1 MINKDELVNI
11 KGGLSKYFYGIG
23 AGALV
28 SFVIG
33 LIDGYMR
40 PLACRK

>member
-1 MINKDELVNI
+1 MINNSELLEI
-11 KGGLSKYFYGIG
+11 KGGVSKYFYGIG
-23 AGALV
+23 AGAIV
-28 SFVIG
+28 SFIIG